1 MRVSHALAAA
11 ATLALLSCGPTRA
24 AIMVRVETNLAQ
36 PPGGDLN
43 SVRVRVYSGAG
54 TARTLRH
61 DSVRVVG
68 DNGVRLPFRFAV
80 LPRDEAEGGVV
91 TVEAVGCSDAVCG
104 DRREGYDPVLVEQ
117 RAIVSFI
124 PGQVWELP
132 MFLAVS
138 CRGVR
143 CTDPELEQTCR
154 PETGMCGPA
163 QVTPGAADAGGDAS
177 GDGAPDV
184 AEDATVDAPAE
195 AATDV
200 AVDGRADVAVD
211 GRADVAADASADV
224 DASADAAADVDAAP
238 ADARTDATVDAATD
252 ADVAT
257 PMDARVDAV
266 VDAAADVGLDA
277 DAPAPMD
284 APADVGPDA
293 DATPMD
299 ARDVE
304 VDAPP
309 PPDAP
314 ADLPTEPVR
323 SCGTGAS
330 AQTCR
335 ASEDCCI
342 LGSCGCILLAVCTPR
357 GVIGCR

>member
-1 MRVSHALAAA
+1 MRARPALAAA

-54 TARTLRH
+54 TSRTLRH

-91 TVEAVGCSDAVCG
+91 TVEAVGCSDALCG
-104 DRREGYDPVLVEQ
+104 DRRDGYDPVLVEQ

-154 PETGMCGPA
+154 PETGTCGPA
-163 QVTPGAADAGGDAS
+163 HVTPGAADAGRDAS
-177 GDGAPDV
+177 PDGAPDV
-184 AEDATVDAPAE
+184 AEDAAVDVPSE
-195 AATDV
+195 AVTDV
-200 AVDGRADVAVD
+200 AVDGRADVTGDA
-211 GRADVAADASADV
+211 RADVAADAFADV
-224 DASADAAADVDAAP
+224 DASADATTDVDAAP
-238 ADARTDATVDAATD
+238 PTDARADAALDAMVD
-252 ADVAT
+252 ADVAP
-257 PMDARVDAV
+257 PMDAR
-266 VDAAADVGLDA
+266 VDAAADVGLDV

-293 DATPMD
+293 DASSMD

-304 VDAPP
+304 ADAP

-335 ASEDCCI
+335 ASEDCCV

>member
-1 MRVSHALAAA
+1 MRASYALAAA

-54 TARTLRH
+54 TTRTLRH

-91 TVEAVGCSDAVCG
+91 TVEAVGCSDALCG
-104 DRREGYDPVLVEQ
+104 DRRDGYDPVLVEQ

-143 CTDPELEQTCR
+143 CTDPELLQTCR
-154 PETGMCGPA
+154 PETGTCGPA
-163 QVTPGAADAGGDAS
+163 QVTPGAADAGRDAS
-177 GDGAPDV
+177 VDGAPDV
-184 AEDATVDAPAE
+184 AEDAAVDASAE
-195 AATDV
+195 AAADV
-200 AVDGRADVAVD
+200 TEDARADAAAD
-211 GRADVAADASADV
+211 ARADVAADAFADV
-224 DASADAAADVDAAP
+224 DASADTTTDVDAAATDAR
-238 ADARTDATVDAATD
+238 ADAAVDAAMD
-252 ADVAT
+252 ADVAPPT
-257 PMDARVDAV
+257 DARADAV
-266 VDAAADVGLDA
+266 EDVGLDA
-277 DAPAPMD
+277 DAPAPID

-293 DATPMD
+293 DATTMD

-304 VDAPP
+304 ADTPP

-335 ASEDCCI
+335 ASEDCCV